1 MILIIHA
8 SNQFVVPRSINYKSD
23 EYLITSISGFINEK
37 NPNVKTVKFDKNSK
51 VTTIYQNAF
60 SSLYIEEIYFPD
72 SLSELKERWCN
83 NTSKLSEILV
93 SKSNN
98 KFKYIDDKYLVGKTD
113 INSDEFDNLLF
124 VRRDAD
130 EISIP
135 ENIKIIGPFS
145 FQYSNISTISIPSSA
160 IKICEGAFYNCEK
173 LIKVEIS
180 PKSNLQII
188 QMHFHF
194 QKSKKFQ
201 FLQV

>member
-135 ENIKIIGPFS
+135 
-145 FQYSNISTISIPSSA
+145 SSA